1 MRSLQLC
8 AFHIQGR
15 KWPTQPQ
22 IMFHFSPSDS
32 ASAHH
37 PAWMLFFESLTI
49 SDVWDTPQLAIP
61 LVSLLFSQS
70 CCEKPRLI
78 QSRPHLAGND
88 IINHGLGRAAMVG
101 LGWAPAVVL
110 SAEGYSAN
118 CALASFCGFSAEGGQ
133 SEWGLFSLHSPFL
146 WGGHMPDRSLAGSP
160 ISLTGEQTSPPSQ
173 QQPASKM

>member
-22 IMFHFSPSDS
+22 MMLHFPPSDS

-37 PAWMLFFESLTI
+37 PAWMLFFESLTV

-88 IINHGLGRAAMVG
+88 IINHGLGRVAMVG

-110 SAEGYSAN
+110 LAEGYSAN

-160 ISLTGEQTSPPSQ
+160 VSLTGEQTSPPSQ